1 MTGIAKLSIETSND
15 LFEMDSQ
22 VTPEQIL
29 EFKSRRTEWLERLHA
44 ALWELF
50 ERRLAGKRRKG
61 RRPDPVQSFESL
73 SVMSDRDT
81 SSQNALKQVTKRLAE
96 AAQAE
101 LEALDHRVAV
111 LFDEVRT
118 HDVDNPLSPDYLVD
132 AIGMTS
138 RAIYANA
145 RIWRLL
151 MWRVVGDFIPA
162 INKIYIQVNRYLA
175 VRSVLPDIGPAL
187 RARSALRPDD
197 DNQLV
202 PLFNRLINE
211 VDAGSQAWRTLD
223 RAAALEAGYGL
234 APLDANPYEISAA
247 QAPQC
252 AAADAPGDF
261 PRLNAMLVAGA
272 LSTVLETL
280 DRWQRDDPMNEYLRS
295 HAQAGLDAEATPV
308 NRIPW
313 IHAAIASSVPDESAR
328 SAIDVV
334 GFLFDYIFRD
344 PSVPS
349 RFRQI
354 LGGLQVPI
362 LKVAL
367 AEPRFFVDEKHPAR
381 RLVEGLAG
389 AAAGTDDDQAYASEL
404 EAVARTIVDTIC
416 ARFVLDTTVIEREC
430 DTLEKFTDE
439 WQAKSALA
447 TQRHV
452 DRALTGEWRDAHR
465 SRVRIVIR
473 DKLAGVEVPLDVRGF
488 IGTVWAEYMTLLRQA
503 RGSRATTTSMRSRR
517 WTICCGRSPSRSVKV
532 RRRGFR
538 RSFPRSSKGCVVAEL
553 PLGLP
558 MRR

>member
-1 MTGIAKLSIETSND
+1 M
-15 LFEMDSQ
+15 
-22 VTPEQIL
+22 
-29 EFKSRRTEWLERLHA
+29 
-44 ALWELF
+44 
-50 ERRLAGKRRKG
+50 
-61 RRPDPVQSFESL
+61 
-73 SVMSDRDT
+73 
-81 SSQNALKQVTKRLAE
+81 
-96 AAQAE
+96 
-101 LEALDHRVAV
+101 
-111 LFDEVRT
+111 
-118 HDVDNPLSPDYLVD
+118 
-132 AIGMTS
+132 
-138 RAIYANA
+138 
-145 RIWRLL
+145 
-151 MWRVVGDFIPA
+151 
-162 INKIYIQVNRYLA
+162 
-175 VRSVLPDIGPAL
+175 
-187 RARSALRPDD
+187 
-197 DNQLV
+197 
-202 PLFNRLINE
+202 
-211 VDAGSQAWRTLD
+211 
-223 RAAALEAGYGL
+223 
-234 APLDANPYEISAA
+234 
-247 QAPQC
+247 
-252 AAADAPGDF
+252 
-261 PRLNAMLVAGA
+261 
-272 LSTVLETL
+272 
-280 DRWQRDDPMNEYLRS
+280 
-295 HAQAGLDAEATPV
+295 

-349 RFRQI
+349 RFRLI

-439 WQAKSALA
+439 WQARSALA

-503 RGSRATTTSMRSRR
+503 RGIESDDYVDAVKTLDDMLWSIALKERKGQKARLSKIIPSLVQRLRSGGTAARASDEKMKRFLSALYDLHIAAIKPGAGTSSPGAGTSSPARVTRHLRLTCARQIGNLHDFVADLVIGTWLAFDQKGIPVHLRLSWVSPWRS
-517 WTICCGRSPSRSVKV
+517 TYIFTSPSGSTVMAVNPEELAWEMSAGKVTLVVEPVPLFDRAISVTLEYLV
-532 RRRGFR
+532 RTKEAGAAVAAVALAWAPRRPAARF
-538 RSFPRSSKGCVVAEL
+538 VQN
-553 PLGLP
+553 
-558 MRR
+558 